1 MSPRSISAVEEALYS
16 FFAHAKFAHAL
27 TLIIFVTA
35 FAFSALRSLLGTP
48 GIIALLCAELVLA
61 AAMLLARRRMISW
74 VNFIPL
80 TVAAFVTW
88 LVLSYL
94 WSYYPGS
101 TMPGIGLQL
110 ALMAL
115 GLAIAASRDTIQV
128 VRSLGDVFRVLLGA
142 SLILEILSGIVLDMP
157 FGFLGIK
164 GHITTGDGIQGLF
177 ASRNAVSVI
186 CVIALVTFFIE
197 WKTRSV
203 SASLAAGSLIG
214 ATLCLWLAAS
224 PVGFVTAV
232 VVAAGYGILN
242 ALRKLPASSR
252 RGVNIGLLS
261 VGLVSVVAAWA
272 FRGAVIQFLSGS
284 PVMQYRLTLWNEL
297 GRIAQMKFLEGWGW
311 VGIWPKKTQ
320 PFTVMVNAN
329 TTPNSSGLNIYLDV
343 WLQLGLIGLVLFL
356 ILLGFAFVR
365 SWRSATTKRSDVF
378 LWSPLILI
386 ALLVSGLAESS
397 ALTLWGWLLVVI
409 IASQNSPEKLT
420 RASKK
425 EAVTA

>member
-27 TLIIFVTA
+27 TIVILVTA
-35 FAFSALRSLLGTP
+35 FAFSALRSVLGTP
-48 GIIALLCAELVLA
+48 GIIALLSAELVLA

-74 VNFIPL
+74 VNVVPL
-80 TVAAFVTW
+80 TLAAFVAW
-88 LVLSYL
+88 LVLSNL
-94 WSYYPGS
+94 WSYYPSS
-101 TMPGIGLQL
+101 TAPGIALQL
-110 ALMAL
+110 ALTVL

-128 VRSLGDVFRVLLGA
+128 VRSVGDVLRLLLGT
-142 SLILEILSGIVLDMP
+142 SLVLEVLSGILLDMP

-164 GHITTGDGIQGLF
+164 GHITTGEGIQGLF

-214 ATLCLWLAAS
+214 AALCLWLAAS

-252 RGVNIGLLS
+252 RAVNIGLLS
-261 VGLVSVVAAWA
+261 AGLVSIVAVWA

-311 VGIWPKKTQ
+311 VGVWPKKTQ

-365 SWRSATTKRSDVF
+365 SWRSATTKKSDVF

-409 IASQNSPEKLT
+409 IAAQNSPEKLT
-420 RASKK
+420 GANKK

>member
-1 MSPRSISAVEEALYS
+1 MSTRSTSAVEEALYS

-27 TLIIFVTA
+27 TLIILVTA

-48 GIIALLCAELVLA
+48 GIIALLCAELLLA
-61 AAMLLARRRMISW
+61 SAMLLARRRMISW
-74 VNFIPL
+74 VNVIPVTL
-80 TVAAFVTW
+80 AAFVVW
-88 LVLSYL
+88 VVLSNL
-94 WSYYPGS
+94 WSYYPRS
-101 TMPGIGLQL
+101 TVPGIALQL
-110 ALMAL
+110 ALTVL

-128 VRSLGDVFRVLLGA
+128 VRSVGDVLRVLLGA
-142 SLILEILSGIVLDMP
+142 SLVLEVLSGIVFDMP

-164 GHITTGDGIQGLF
+164 GHITTGEGIQGLF

-203 SASLAAGSLIG
+203 SASVATGSLIG
-214 ATLCLWLAAS
+214 AALCLWLASS

-232 VVAAGYGILN
+232 VVAAGYGILFV
-242 ALRKLPASSR
+242 LRQLPASSR

-261 VGLVSVVAAWA
+261 VGLVSIVAAWA
-272 FRGAVIQFLSGS
+272 FRGAVIQFLSAS

-311 VGIWPKKTQ
+311 VGVWPKKTQ

-356 ILLGFAFVR
+356 ILIGFAFVR
-365 SWRSATTKRSDVF
+365 SWRSATTKKSDVF

-409 IASQNSPEKLT
+409 IAAQNSPEKLT

>member
-1 MSPRSISAVEEALYS
+1 
-16 FFAHAKFAHAL
+16 
-27 TLIIFVTA
+27 
-35 FAFSALRSLLGTP
+35 
-48 GIIALLCAELVLA
+48 
-61 AAMLLARRRMISW
+61 
-74 VNFIPL
+74 
-80 TVAAFVTW
+80 
-88 LVLSYL
+88 
-94 WSYYPGS
+94 
-101 TMPGIGLQL
+101 
-110 ALMAL
+110 
-115 GLAIAASRDTIQV
+115 
-128 VRSLGDVFRVLLGA
+128 
-142 SLILEILSGIVLDMP
+142 MP

-164 GHITTGDGIQGLF
+164 GHIATGEGIQGLF

-203 SASLAAGSLIG
+203 SASIATGSLIG
-214 ATLCLWLAAS
+214 AALCLWLAAS

-232 VVAAGYGILN
+232 VVAAGYGILY
-242 ALRKLPASSR
+242 ALRKLPDSSR
-252 RGVNIGLLS
+252 RGVNIGLLGM
-261 VGLVSVVAAWA
+261 GLVSIVAAWA
-272 FRGAVIQFLSGS
+272 FRGAVIQFLSSS
-284 PVMQYRLTLWNEL
+284 PVMQYRLTLWIEL

-365 SWRSATTKRSDVF
+365 SWRSATTKKSDVY

-409 IASQNSPEKLT
+409 IAAQNSPEKLT
-420 RASKK
+420 RTNKK

>member
-1 MSPRSISAVEEALYS
+1 MSPRSTSTVEEAIYS

-27 TLIIFVTA
+27 TIIILVTA

-48 GIIALLCAELVLA
+48 GIIALLSAELLLA

-74 VNFIPL
+74 VNVVPL
-80 TVAAFVTW
+80 TLAAFVAW
-88 LVLSYL
+88 LVLSNL
-94 WSYYPGS
+94 WSYYPRS
-101 TMPGIGLQL
+101 TVPSIALQL
-110 ALMAL
+110 ALTVL

-128 VRSLGDVFRVLLGA
+128 VRAVGDVLRVLLGA
-142 SLILEILSGIVLDMP
+142 SLVLEVLSGIVFDMP

-203 SASLAAGSLIG
+203 SASLATGSLLG
-214 ATLCLWLAAS
+214 AALCLWLAAS

-232 VVAAGYGILN
+232 VVAAGYGILF

-252 RGVNIGLLS
+252 RAVNIGLLS
-261 VGLVSVVAAWA
+261 AGLIGIVAAWA
-272 FRGAVIQFLSGS
+272 LRGAVIQFLSAS
-284 PVMQYRLTLWNEL
+284 PVMQYRLNLWNEL

-356 ILLGFAFVR
+356 ILIGFSFVR
-365 SWRSATTKRSDVF
+365 SWRSATTKKSDVF
-378 LWSPLILI
+378 LWSPLVLI

-409 IASQNSPEKLT
+409 IAAQNSPEKLT